1 MRRLTYENAR
11 GEEVEFYLSPL
22 LIESLESIG
31 EVGADIQSQTD
42 PFKDGN
48 TFINE
53 QLEPR
58 FIDLAGKIL
67 ERNKIEIQEHHKQRI
82 KVREQ
87 EQQKIKM
94 YKPKKGLGILRL
106 ELDGSTQFIYAIPE
120 TVPTFPERSMDV
132 WQDFEINWFC
142 PNPYWR
148 SPNETTK
155 PLIAYTGGFTL
166 PFTLPF
172 TLGTLGSKT
181 KIYNDGD
188 VPTPVR
194 IEIQGPTT
202 NPQLFNRTTGTHLRI
217 NRTINADEVMYINT
231 EQGRQSI
238 EVEGRDG
245 TTSAFGFI
253 DHDSTPLSDFLLELG
268 ENEIEH
274 VADAGNRHAEVII
287 RWNSLY
293 AGV

>member
-22 LIESLESIG
+22 LIEGLEGIG
-31 EVGADIQSQTD
+31 EVGADIQSQTA
-42 PFKDGN
+42 PFQDGD
-48 TFINE
+48 TFIDA

-58 FIDLAGKIL
+58 FIDLSGKIL
-67 ERNKIEIQEHHKQRI
+67 ERNKVKIREHR
-82 KVREQ
+82 
-87 EQQKIKM
+87 QQIINVCN
-94 YKPKKGLGILRL
+94 PKKGLGKLRL

-155 PLIAYTGGFTL
+155 PLVAYTGGFTL

-245 TTSAFGFI
+245 TSSAFGFI

>member
-22 LIESLESIG
+22 LIESLEGIG
-31 EVGADIQSQTD
+31 EVGADIQSQTA
-42 PFKDGN
+42 PFQDGD
-48 TFINE
+48 TFIDA

-58 FIDLAGKIL
+58 FIDLSGKIL
-67 ERNKIEIQEHHKQRI
+67 ERNKVKIREHR
-82 KVREQ
+82 
-87 EQQKIKM
+87 QQIINVCN
-94 YKPKKGLGILRL
+94 PKKGLGKLTL

-132 WQDFEINWFC
+132 WQDFEIDWFC

-155 PLIAYTGGFTL
+155 PLVAYTGGFTL

>member
-1 MRRLTYENAR
+1 MRRLTYENGR
-11 GEEVEFYLSPL
+11 GEQIEFYLSPL
-22 LIESLESIG
+22 LIEKLEGIG
-31 EVGADIQSQTD
+31 EVDADVQGQPSPYQ
-42 PFKDGN
+42 DGD
-48 TFINE
+48 TYIDTLL
-53 QLEPR
+53 QPR
-58 FIDLAGKIL
+58 YIDLEGAITPTGLKEIKDYRRRIL
-67 ERNKIEIQEHHKQRI
+67 RVCN
-82 KVREQ
+82 
-87 EQQKIKM
+87 
-94 YKPKKGLGILRL
+94 PKAGLGKLTL
-106 ELDGSTQFIYAIPE
+106 ELDGDVQEIYGVLDGSP
-120 TVPTFPERSMDV
+120 VLPERAENV
-132 WQDFEINWFC
+132 WQKFTVSWKC

-148 SPNETTK
+148 ALNETTK
-155 PLIAYTGGFTL
+155 PLVAYTGGFTL

-238 EVEGRDG
+238 EVEDRNG
-245 TTSAFGFI
+245 TSSAFGFI